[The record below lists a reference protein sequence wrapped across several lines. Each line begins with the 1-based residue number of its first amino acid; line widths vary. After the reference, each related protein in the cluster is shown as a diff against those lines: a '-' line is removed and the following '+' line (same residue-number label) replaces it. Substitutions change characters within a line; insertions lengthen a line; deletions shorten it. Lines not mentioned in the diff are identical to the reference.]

1 MQIRHMGFTTII
13 APEEVT
19 RHLSDPRWVIVDC
32 RFYLNAPEK
41 GESEY
46 STVHIPG
53 SYYAHLNLDLS
64 SPVVPGVTGRH
75 PLPPLP
81 DFVSLVRSWGV
92 GPESQVIAYDQG
104 NGGIAARLWW
114 MLRWLGHDAVA
125 VLDGGW
131 NAWID
136 HRLPVS
142 TDIPEKLN
150 GTFKARERPWM
161 CVDAAKVDEIRK
173 LEAWNLVDARD
184 QERYLGH
191 IEPIDPV
198 AGHIEGAINHPYSQN
213 TDESGRWKAPEVL
226 KDQFTRSGLTKA
238 ADKTVFYC
246 GSGVTACH
254 DVLAYKHAGLGDA
267 LLYPGSWSEWITL

>member
-1 MQIRHMGFTTII
+1 MEFTTII
-13 APEEVT
+13 APGEVA
-19 RHLSDPRWVIVDC
+19 RHLSDPRWVIIDC
-32 RFYLNAPEK
+32 RSYLSAPEK
-41 GESEY
+41 GENEY
-46 STVHIPG
+46 RTVHIPG
-53 SYYAHLNLDLS
+53 SHYAHLNRDLS

-75 PLPPLP
+75 PLPPVP
-81 DFVSLVRSWGV
+81 DFVALVRSWGV

-136 HRLPVS
+136 HRLPVG
-142 TDIPEKLN
+142 TDIPDKLN
-150 GTFKARERPWM
+150 GTFKARERDWM
-161 CVDAAKVDEIRK
+161 FVDAAKVDEIRH

-191 IEPIDPV
+191 VEPIDPV

-213 TDESGRWKAPEVL
+213 TDESGCWKAPEVL